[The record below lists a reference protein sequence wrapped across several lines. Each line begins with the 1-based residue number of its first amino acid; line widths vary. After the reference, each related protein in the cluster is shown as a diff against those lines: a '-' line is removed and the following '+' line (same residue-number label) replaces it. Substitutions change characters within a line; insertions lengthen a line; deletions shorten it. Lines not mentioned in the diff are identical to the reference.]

1 MASASPTPLPSH
13 APGTGSGSGPQA
25 GAYNLLQLTGV
36 TVALG
41 VICAIGLFDRSIRAD
56 PFTNSP
62 SLWQWLSKPQPDP
75 RLAIIPVLP
84 MGPAGV
90 LSWRP
95 KSTQWIAEKS
105 ISQPQASP
113 PRSAAEAFGL
123 GSAHAGEIAPAR
135 PKIGGVELPDLKT
148 GPSKVAPPNVQQFP
162 PNVQQQPLN
171 PQQLRPPDASKEPL
185 KEIPKAPPPPPVVT
199 TLVPN
204 PAADARFSQLPTR
217 VPLSPDAYWAA
228 CDLSGEFCSSVQGS
242 EYHFS
247 ADGGQK
253 WVVDVRRTN
262 ESPPLLV
269 LPGQRNLVFSE
280 RTGQQP
286 TGSSAALQ
294 DLIDFQLPFTLAE
307 YGVGNQ
313 ARGFR
318 ASTMDAAIERSAREY
333 LRLTGAIG
341 RHNFF
346 GVLARPAN
354 DGSRGD
360 NSGHTM
366 FVLFSNGQAL
376 RTVLKPSDRIP
387 GQIQHETTFTDVR
400 SQANLRSLHF
410 QPDQRIGWMSSGWND
425 GNEEGV
431 YPAIFETTNGGDNW
445 ERLSYRARPAPWVLY
460 AAMPAFIF
468 AFFATGAAWRDSR
481 AADQAKAGIA
491 DIGTSDS
498 PIGWNDRDVLGLK
511 PLALSLSRF
520 IRNTNTAPPLTIAIT
535 GAWGTGKSSLMNLV
549 AEDLRGRGA
558 NPVWFN
564 AWHHQKEE
572 NILAALLENIRAQA
586 IPSAWRFSGLA
597 FRCRLLFSRIG
608 ANVFPLLLAI
618 AILVTLA
625 VTFDWHALTDNLLSW
640 SKLKPED
647 IQGWFNHVAG
657 VGVGAIVL
665 VIIKVYGT
673 LNLKPSELMATLR
686 NNAKLADFSAQLSFR
701 YKFAIEFNAAA
712 QALRT
717 STNPGLVIFIDDLDR
732 CAADNLMEVLESINF
747 LTTAGPCFILLG
759 MDEPKIID
767 IVAMKFGGDA
777 ARQSGGDPERARQY
791 LKKLVNLTVP
801 VPEVNEAN
809 SADLSAGPDPAAA
822 AASPWPKRIRG
833 ALRTIPDACAP
844 ALGLIAV
851 IWLLAAWL
859 PPITAGDNAPTQP
872 AQSLP
877 AGPAPAADGAGQSV
891 TPAPTRDNTAVPAI
905 RIPTV
910 TADRLVRHAQ
920 IQPYLG
926 IGLALLIIIMLIA
939 RRVTTIREDK
949 VEDSENFRV
958 ALAIWHPAVFAADP
972 TPRGVKRHQ
981 NRLRLQ
987 AMRLRPLHDK
997 PDVLDSWF
1005 SDAARSDAGDAN
1017 TPDISEPKLVALGGI
1032 AALLRD
1038 IPDWS
1043 IQDGQSADTTG
1054 DAAAANRAA
1063 IVRRCREHFKKSFS
1077 HDWPPTQ
1084 ADIAAFRDLRQS
1096 L

>member
-1 MASASPTPLPSH
+1 LVLGDWRNLAFSDVEPTGQP
-13 APGTGSGSGPQA
+13 
-25 GAYNLLQLTGV
+25 LTGDN
-36 TVALG
+36 A
-41 VICAIGLFDRSIRAD
+41 
-56 PFTNSP
+56 
-62 SLWQWLSKPQPDP
+62 
-75 RLAIIPVLP
+75 
-84 MGPAGV
+84 
-90 LSWRP
+90 
-95 KSTQWIAEKS
+95 
-105 ISQPQASP
+105 SQ
-113 PRSAAEAFGL
+113 
-123 GSAHAGEIAPAR
+123 
-135 PKIGGVELPDLKT
+135 
-148 GPSKVAPPNVQQFP
+148 N
-162 PNVQQQPLN
+162 
-171 PQQLRPPDASKEPL
+171 
-185 KEIPKAPPPPPVVT
+185 
-199 TLVPN
+199 
-204 PAADARFSQLPTR
+204 
-217 VPLSPDAYWAA
+217 
-228 CDLSGEFCSSVQGS
+228 
-242 EYHFS
+242 
-247 ADGGQK
+247 
-253 WVVDVRRTN
+253 
-262 ESPPLLV
+262 
-269 LPGQRNLVFSE
+269 
-280 RTGQQP
+280 
-286 TGSSAALQ
+286 
-294 DLIDFQLPFTLAE
+294 LIDYQLPFALAE
-307 YGVGNQ
+307 YGIGNQ

-318 ASTMDAAIERSAREY
+318 ISAMDRAIDRGAKDY
-333 LRLTGAIG
+333 LRLTGAAE
-341 RHNFF
+341 RLHFF
-346 GVLARPAN
+346 GVFQPRVSDA
-354 DGSRGD
+354 SRSGD
-360 NSGHTM
+360 YAYRM
-366 FVLFSNGQAL
+366 FVLFSNGRAL
-376 RTVLKPSDRIP
+376 RAVLRPSGSNP
-387 GQIQHETTFTDVR
+387 GQIQHETTFTDVQ
-400 SQANLRSLHF
+400 SKANLRSLHF

-425 GNEEGV
+425 GNEEGA
-431 YPAIFETTNGGDNW
+431 YPAIFETTNGGDSW
-445 ERLSYRARPAPWVLY
+445 ECLSYRAGTAPWVLY
-460 AAMPAFIF
+460 LAMPAFIF
-468 AFFATGAAWRDSR
+468 AFFATGVAWRESR
-481 AADQAKAGIA
+481 IADDAREGIA

-618 AILVTLA
+618 AVFVTLA
-625 VTFDWHALTDNLLSW
+625 VTFDWHALTDNLLVW
-640 SKLKPED
+640 SKVKPED

-657 VGVGAIVL
+657 VGFGAIFL
-665 VIIKVYGT
+665 VIVKVYGT

-732 CAADNLMEVLESINF
+732 CGADNLMEVLESINF

-759 MDEPKIID
+759 MDEPKIVD
-767 IVAMKFGGDA
+767 IVAMTFGGEA
-777 ARQSGGDPERARQY
+777 AKQAGGDPARARQY

-809 SADLSAGPDPAAA
+809 SVDLSAGPDPAAA
-822 AASPWPKRIRG
+822 GASPWPKRIRG

-844 ALGLIAV
+844 ALGLIAA

-859 PPITAGDNAPTQP
+859 PPITPADKQPTLP
-872 AQSLP
+872 SAQQLP
-877 AGPAPAADGAGQSV
+877 TGSAPAADGAGQTV
-891 TPAPTRDNTAVPAI
+891 TPAPTRDNTAGPAI
-905 RIPTV
+905 KIPTV

-926 IGLALLIIIMLIA
+926 VALALLIIVMLIA

-949 VEDSENFRV
+949 VEDSESFRI

-1005 SDAARSDAGDAN
+1005 SDTAKPAGNDGN
-1017 TPDISEPKLVALGGI
+1017 VLDISEPKLVALGGI
-1032 AALLRD
+1032 AALLPD

-1043 IQDGQSADTTG
+1043 TQDGAIADTTG
-1054 DAAAANRAA
+1054 DAAAATRVA
-1063 IVRRCREHFKKSFS
+1063 IIGRCREHFKKSFS